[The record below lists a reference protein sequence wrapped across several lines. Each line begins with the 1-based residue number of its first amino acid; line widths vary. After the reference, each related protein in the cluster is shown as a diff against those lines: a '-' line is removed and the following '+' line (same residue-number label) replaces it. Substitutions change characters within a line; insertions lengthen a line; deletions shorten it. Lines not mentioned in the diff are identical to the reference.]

1 MVTEGNET
9 YSDLFAVCV
18 SVESLC
24 CTHETNKI
32 MYVNYTLIS
41 KGKFS
46 LINILFS
53 DSTHQALWRRQS
65 HLQEKHG
72 HLGVIQ
78 LGCDHI

>member
-1 MVTEGNET
+1 MVTEGSET

-18 SVESLC
+18 VLSHCVVHTKL
-24 CTHETNKI
+24 T